1 MATAQTVDIPD
12 PNLGA
17 AIGIALGKSWGDP
30 ITTADMAALTELIA
44 LNANISD
51 LTGLEFATNLTR
63 LDLGAE
69 YVEVEERYINSN
81 SVSAI
86 WVLLGLTNL
95 TWLSLGYNRISD
107 ISYH

>member
-30 ITTADMAALTELIA
+30 ITTADMAALT
-44 LNANISD
+44 
-51 LTGLEFATNLTR
+51 GLEFATNLTR

-86 WVLLGLTNL
+86 WVLSGLTNL
-95 TWLSLGYNRISD
+95 TWLSLGYDRISD